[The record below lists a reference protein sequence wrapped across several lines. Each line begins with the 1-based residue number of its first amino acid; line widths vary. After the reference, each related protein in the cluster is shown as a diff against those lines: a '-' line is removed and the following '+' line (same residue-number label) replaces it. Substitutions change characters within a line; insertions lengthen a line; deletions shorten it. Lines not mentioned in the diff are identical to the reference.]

1 MKKTKKR
8 GRRRKK
14 EKAEGEGR
22 KKKEEEEKIGNK
34 KDVYVCLF
42 TYLFKKKKIP
52 SFLWTLGS
60 KSIFPTWLQV
70 ICATH
75 RIDCRVGV
83 NLQSVDVITGV
94 LEQAVVRVQHLM

>member
-1 MKKTKKR
+1 M
-8 GRRRKK
+8 
-14 EKAEGEGR
+14 
-22 KKKEEEEKIGNK
+22 
-34 KDVYVCLF
+34 CLF